1 MTPSRSEPLTCEI
14 ALERLDTVWFDP
26 LPEEPLD
33 AGLVAARE
41 HLQECSACWMKWEER
56 RAADHRI
63 AEIMPAVPVP
73 PGLREQLLAQTVADP
88 LRRASVLPTEASCVG
103 QGRKLHRRAWWISVA
118 AMLLVSVAG
127 GSWLWQ
133 ALQPPR
139 VSMQTLC
146 DQTPLAPDGLAKVDD
161 LSKRPTLP
169 AMWPQAKNLKL
180 LGSRYW
186 FTPPNSREAA
196 GWIAFE
202 LRELRNGKTTTIRGC
217 LLMTRQVNVSD
228 PPPELLMRPSWSR
241 YTQRDGKPVSVAA
254 WSERG
259 VVYLCFVPGE
269 QEALDR
275 VLRATAPTSA

>member
-1 MTPSRSEPLTCEI
+1 
-14 ALERLDTVWFDP
+14 
-26 LPEEPLD
+26 
-33 AGLVAARE
+33 
-41 HLQECSACWMKWEER
+41 
-56 RAADHRI
+56 
-63 AEIMPAVPVP
+63 
-73 PGLREQLLAQTVADP
+73 
-88 LRRASVLPTEASCVG
+88 
-103 QGRKLHRRAWWISVA
+103 
-118 AMLLVSVAG
+118 
-127 GSWLWQ
+127 
-133 ALQPPR
+133 
-139 VSMQTLC
+139 MQTLC
-146 DQTPLAPDGLAKVDD
+146 DQTPLAPDGLAKADD
-161 LSKRPTLP
+161 LSKLPPLP

-186 FTPPNSREAA
+186 FTPPNSRDAA

-269 QEALDR
+269 QEMLDR

>member
-1 MTPSRSEPLTCEI
+1 MTTSRPEPLTCET
-14 ALERLDTVWFDP
+14 ALERLDGAWLDP

-33 AGLVAARE
+33 GDLLAARE
-41 HLQECSACWMKWEER
+41 HLQECSACWAKWEER
-56 RAADHRI
+56 RAADRRI
-63 AEIMPAVPVP
+63 SEVMQAVPVP
-73 PGLREQLLAQTVADP
+73 SGLREQLLAQSVADA
-88 LRRASVLPTEASCVG
+88 ASVLPTDASPPRRIG
-103 QGRKLHRRAWWISVA
+103 DDRKRHRRAWWISVA
-118 AMLLVSVAG
+118 AMLLVSAAG

-139 VSMQTLC
+139 VSMQSLC
-146 DQTPLAPDGLAKVDD
+146 DQTPLAPVGLTKVDD
-161 LSKRPTLP
+161 VSKLPPLP

-180 LGSRYW
+180 LGAAYW
-186 FTPPNSREAA
+186 FTPPNSRDAA

-202 LRELRNGKTTTIRGC
+202 LRNGKSPTIRGY

-228 PPPELLMRPSWSR
+228 PPPELLVRPSWSR
-241 YTQRDGKPVSVAA
+241 YTQRNGKPVSVAA

-269 QEALDR
+269 QELLDR